1 MANQETDELDCKRKE
16 IEKLSL
22 LNELLRR
29 DKERLEDELS
39 DMFTEL
45 HNTDS
50 EAEQCVGGLQVE
62 LNETRKS
69 LKKAILDLCRAE
81 EASSSLNKLQTANE
95 ALTRE
100 KENVQRENTELK
112 EDIALQMEKEQ
123 LFSNLKNHLIE
134 KLAEKEALIA
144 QQNGQL
150 EALKIEI
157 SSIMDRACSDEGDIN
172 TSYALLDHDLQQ
184 KNTKQRKR
192 LNGFAKEDEILRA
205 ELRQHM
211 VNLKMIGSGINALIS
226 DQATPAS
233 VVQSLKLL
241 KHTASFSMSK
251 YGDGVQEKKIKIEEN
266 LKEEY
271 QEYFEPINVKRE
283 DLVRCNSAQGDQT
296 DLETPEE
303 NRPGFQTS
311 VVAEAE
317 LEVPAREMMVEE
329 S

>member
-62 LNETRKS
+62 LNETKKS

-112 EDIALQMEKEQ
+112 EDIALQMEKGQ
-123 LFSNLKNHLIE
+123 LKNHLIE

-157 SSIMDRACSDEGDIN
+157 SSIRDRACSDEGDIN

-184 KNTKQRKR
+184 KNTRQRKR
-192 LNGFAKEDEILRA
+192 PNIFSKEDEKLRA

-211 VNLKMIGSGINALIS
+211 VNLKMIRSGINALIS
-226 DQATPAS
+226 NQATPAS

-271 QEYFEPINVKRE
+271 QEYFESINVKRE

-317 LEVPAREMMVEE
+317 LEVPAIEMMVEE

>member
-1 MANQETDELDCKRKE
+1 M
-16 IEKLSL
+16 
-22 LNELLRR
+22 
-29 DKERLEDELS
+29 
-39 DMFTEL
+39 
-45 HNTDS
+45 
-50 EAEQCVGGLQVE
+50 E
-62 LNETRKS
+62 LNETKKS

-112 EDIALQMEKEQ
+112 EDIVLQMEKEQ

-150 EALKIEI
+150 DALKIEI
-157 SSIMDRACSDEGDIN
+157 SSVRDRACSDIN

-184 KNTKQRKR
+184 KNTKQRKG
-192 LNGFAKEDEILRA
+192 LNGFAKVNEILRA

-211 VNLKMIGSGINALIS
+211 VNLKMIRSGINALIS

-241 KHTASFSMSK
+241 KHTASFSVSK
-251 YGDGVQEKKIKIEEN
+251 YDDGVQEKKIKLEEN
-266 LKEEY
+266 LK
-271 QEYFEPINVKRE
+271 
-283 DLVRCNSAQGDQT
+283 
-296 DLETPEE
+296 
-303 NRPGFQTS
+303 
-311 VVAEAE
+311 
-317 LEVPAREMMVEE
+317 
-329 S
+329 

>member
-62 LNETRKS
+62 LNETKKS

-123 LFSNLKNHLIE
+123 LSSNLKNHLIE
-134 KLAEKEALIA
+134 KLAEKEALIT

-157 SSIMDRACSDEGDIN
+157 SSVRDRACSDEGDIN

-184 KNTKQRKR
+184 KNTKQKKR
-192 LNGFAKEDEILRA
+192 LNGFAKVDEILRA

-211 VNLKMIGSGINALIS
+211 VNLKMIRSGSPI
-226 DQATPAS
+226 
-233 VVQSLKLL
+233 
-241 KHTASFSMSK
+241 
-251 YGDGVQEKKIKIEEN
+251 IE
-266 LKEEY
+266 
-271 QEYFEPINVKRE
+271 
-283 DLVRCNSAQGDQT
+283 A
-296 DLETPEE
+296 
-303 NRPGFQTS
+303 
-311 VVAEAE
+311 AEAHGFILYE
-317 LEVPAREMMVEE
+317 QVW
-329 S
+329 